1 MTKFNNQYHHTRNY
15 GCRFKEIIENGYR
28 ALVME
33 NEKIRVSIYLDKGS
47 DIYEFLYKP
56 TDTDF
61 MWRSP
66 IKIDA
71 NVKAPVTKEHS
82 KGSFLDIYEGGWQ
95 DMLPSIGAPTNYKN
109 MDLGT
114 HGELFTL
121 PFEYDVLED
130 DPEKVSLKLYT
141 RMKRSP
147 LFVEK
152 QISLEGNNSFIKID
166 QTITN
171 EADEEFKF
179 SWGQH
184 PAIGMPFLDGNC
196 VIDVPPAKKAK
207 TYQASLS
214 PNQIISPDME
224 FRWPNIEADNGN
236 TIDLSKIM
244 PPESKTAFITYLEEI
259 SEGWYGITN
268 LKSGLGFGMVWDR
281 SVFKHL
287 WMWCVYRGAYGFPWY
302 GRTYNIALEPWSS
315 LPDNFDEVLK
325 NNDYLSLGTGKSLS
339 TSYSAVVYKSE
350 KRIKGFNK
358 DFSPQKD

>member
-1 MTKFNNQYHHTRNY
+1 MIKFNNQYYHTRNY
-15 GCRFKEIIENGYR
+15 DCRFKEIIENGYKT
-28 ALVME
+28 LVLE
-33 NEKIRVSIYLDKGS
+33 NEKIRISIYLDKGS

-66 IKIDA
+66 VKIDG
-71 NVKAPVTKEHS
+71 NRKAPVTREHS
-82 KGSFLDIYEGGWQ
+82 NGSFLDIYEGGWQ
-95 DMLPSIGAPTNYKN
+95 DMLPTIGAPSNYLN
-109 MDLGT
+109 SGLGT

-121 PFEYDVLED
+121 PFEYDVIED
-130 DPEKVSLKLYT
+130 DPGKISLKLYT

-152 QISLEGNNSFIKID
+152 EISLERSNTFIKID

-184 PAIGMPFLDGNC
+184 PAIGMPFLDENC
-196 VIDVPPAKKAK
+196 IIDVPPAKKAK
-207 TYQASLS
+207 TYPASLS
-214 PNQIISPDME
+214 PNQVIPPGME
-224 FRWPNIEADNGN
+224 FKWPNIEIENGN
-236 TIDLSKIM
+236 AINISKIM
-244 PPESKTAFITYLEEI
+244 PPGSKTAFIVYLKNL

-268 LKSGLGFGMVWDR
+268 LKSGLGFGMVWDI

-315 LPDNFDEVLK
+315 LPDNFEEVLK
-325 NNDYLSLGTGKSLS
+325 NNDYLSLDPGKSLS
-339 TSYSAVVYKSE
+339 TSYSAVIYKSE

-358 DFSPQKD
+358 DFTPQKD